1 MGLPPTLVALA
12 ALAAAA
18 GLVWLFRRDGARRKR
33 QRGVLFADCLEL
45 FQSFRVT
52 QEGPAY
58 PVLAGR
64 YRGFEVRLEPVVD
77 DLAVRKVPSLWL
89 KTTVLAP
96 NPVRGVFDLMM
107 RPQGA
112 EVYSPS
118 GDLAHRLAVPAGWP
132 DQAVICTD
140 DPATLPD
147 LDRLAP
153 HVAAFEE
160 PQMKEL
166 LITPRGTR
174 VVRQLRQADRARYG
188 VLRQAEFG
196 EVRLDPALARR
207 LLDYAIAVSAALQPR
222 TGLKEAS

>member
-1 MGLPPTLVALA
+1 MGLPPALVGFA

-18 GLVWLFRRDGARRKR
+18 VLLGLFRREGVQRRR
-33 QRGVLFADCLEL
+33 QRSLLFADCLDL
-45 FQSFRVT
+45 FSSVRVV
-52 QEGPAY
+52 QDGAAY

-64 YRGFEVRLEPVVD
+64 YRGVEMRLEAVVD

-89 KTTVLAP
+89 KTTMLAA
-96 NPVRGVFDLMM
+96 NPVGGVFDLMM
-107 RPQGA
+107 RPQGV
-112 EVYSPS
+112 EIYSPS
-118 GDLAHRLAVPAGWP
+118 GDLAHRLSVPQGWP
-132 DQAVICTD
+132 AQAVICTD

-153 HVAAFEE
+153 HVAAFED

-166 LITPRGTR
+166 LITPLGTR

-196 EVRLDPALARR
+196 EVRLDPALERR
-207 LLDYAIAVSAALQPR
+207 LLDYVIGVSAALQPQSGFR
-222 TGLKEAS
+222 EAS